1 MFAKIVSNSI
11 ETYPYNPR
19 IDYPQTAFP
28 IGSSYPNFN
37 CYWVF
42 PSTPPDYDPENQEL
56 MEETP
61 IFVNDKWEQKW
72 IVIQKVSMPNWDNFN
87 LQMMSNPRFN
97 QVYNQCLSVAPIVCS
112 ALPVALDQVTSKG
125 LSLFTIIWN
134 QLCQIGGAT
143 AEDKLVWGT
152 YAEDNNLPLDF
163 IEVLIR

>member
-1 MFAKIVSNSI
+1 MKKNSTTLFL
-11 ETYPYNPR
+11 ESPNAT
-19 IDYPQTAFP
+19 TP
-28 IGSSYPNFN
+28 IA
-37 CYWVF
+37 WVNNA
-42 PSTPPDYDPENQEL
+42 PDFSVFTEPTLSVLQKAWQDFLDSGEELEIIPDPE
-56 MEETP
+56 P
-61 IFVNDKWEQKW
+61 IPEPPVA
-72 IVIQKVSMPNWDNFN
+72 NWDNFN

-152 YAEDNNLPLDF
+152 YAENNNLPLDF
-163 IEVLIR
+163 IEVLTR